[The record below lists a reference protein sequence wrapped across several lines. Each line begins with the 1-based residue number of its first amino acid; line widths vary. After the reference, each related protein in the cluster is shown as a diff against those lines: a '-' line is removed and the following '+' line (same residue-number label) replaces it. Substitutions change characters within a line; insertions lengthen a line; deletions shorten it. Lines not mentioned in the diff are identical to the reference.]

1 MEIWNKKFD
10 RRNFIKAGA
19 GAAAALTVASM
30 LPKKGF
36 AAPRNI
42 PTTAM
47 PFSKVV
53 ELTPEEMAQRSPLQE
68 YALNFLKE
76 QAYGLSDSN
85 IRDIV
90 LSSMEQPDPLVMKTY
105 DRVAKEA
112 IRQKLLDAGYIS
124 PENTVEQIFP
134 PITTKLSF
142 TNSPGAGWGG
152 HHAYPGGLITH
163 VSTDLQSALNYIDTY
178 EKYFGYSMNKE
189 LTTEAILLHDL
200 TKPWI
205 LQWTPDGKCLPE
217 IKIGGTGCHHIQQVA
232 ECMLRG
238 LRPEVV
244 VAVAVS
250 HDHAGWDSAEV
261 KPVTYIKAAAI
272 IAGKDPVK
280 EHYLAP
286 DGKTLPLPRRPE
298 SFLVNFGDGDFTLTS
313 GISRWTKEALEKVA
327 LSDYHLNKDELDGIK
342 FNRLRSYLYSQAS
355 DMHLYQIYVDEGF
368 EAVRKAFL
376 SIVTPD

>member
-76 QAYGLSDSN
+76 QAYSLSDTN

-90 LSSMEQPDPLVMKTY
+90 LASMNQPEPLVMQKY
-105 DRVAKEA
+105 DRAAKEA

-124 PENTVEQIFP
+124 AENTVEQIFP

-142 TNSPGAGWGG
+142 TNSAGAGWGG

-163 VSTDLQSALNYIDTY
+163 VSTDLQTALNYIDT
-178 EKYFGYSMNKE
+178 
-189 LTTEAILLHDL
+189 
-200 TKPWI
+200 
-205 LQWTPDGKCLPE
+205 
-217 IKIGGTGCHHIQQVA
+217 
-232 ECMLRG
+232 
-238 LRPEVV
+238 
-244 VAVAVS
+244 
-250 HDHAGWDSAEV
+250 
-261 KPVTYIKAAAI
+261 
-272 IAGKDPVK
+272 
-280 EHYLAP
+280 
-286 DGKTLPLPRRPE
+286 
-298 SFLVNFGDGDFTLTS
+298 
-313 GISRWTKEALEKVA
+313 
-327 LSDYHLNKDELDGIK
+327 
-342 FNRLRSYLYSQAS
+342 
-355 DMHLYQIYVDEGF
+355 
-368 EAVRKAFL
+368 
-376 SIVTPD
+376 